1 MARRPI
7 DPPLDRSTE
16 PASLDR
22 LPIGITAIGYALP
35 ERALDLRTLHEY
47 GLLDS
52 PVDVL
57 AQFGFQCIHVS
68 DQPADDLAL
77 LALRRLIAEHDI
89 DPESVDA
96 LLYAGAIPESHRV
109 ADDGGALEGFNYPVT
124 RLQHECGLIHAIT
137 IGIGQAGCTG
147 LISAV
152 ALAADHL
159 RATPDARRVIC
170 VSADVLPANRKR
182 EIIYNVISD
191 GACALL
197 VERNAVRNRIMA
209 HSRIAKGYYWNAAA
223 RKNEIVAAYFP
234 TARTIVRNTLTRCE
248 LRADDIALVVPH
260 NVSLRSWQILL
271 PLLGMSPDRLF
282 ADNIAAKGHVIAAD
296 NFINLKD
303 AWDRGRVA
311 AGDRLLLFNFGF
323 GANWACLLLQA

>member
-1 MARRPI
+1 METP
-7 DPPLDRSTE
+7 S
-16 PASLDR
+16 
-22 LPIGITAIGYALP
+22 IGITAIGYALP
-35 ERALDLRTLHEY
+35 EHAVDLRTLDER

-57 AQFGFQCIHVS
+57 AQFGFQCVHVS
-68 DQPADDLAL
+68 DRPADELAL
-77 LALRRLIAEHDI
+77 IALRRLIDEHEI

-109 ADDGGALEGFNYPVT
+109 ADAGAALEGFNYPVA
-124 RLQHECGLIHAIT
+124 RLQYECGLINANT
-137 IGIGQAGCTG
+137 MGIGQAGCTG
-147 LISAV
+147 LMSAV

-159 RATPDARRVIC
+159 RANPEARRVIC
-170 VSADVLPANRKR
+170 VSADVLPADRKR

-197 VERNAVRNRIMA
+197 VERDGVRNRILA
-209 HSRIAKGYYWNAAA
+209 HRHVAKGYYWNAAA
-223 RKNEIVAAYFP
+223 RRNEIVASYFP
-234 TARTIVRNTLTRCE
+234 TARTIVRDTLDRRG
-248 LRADDIALVVPH
+248 LSASDIALIVPH

-303 AWDRGRVA
+303 AADRGRIA
-311 AGDRLLLFNFGF
+311 AGDRLMLFSFGF
-323 GANWACLLLQA
+323 GANWACLLLEA

>member
-1 MARRPI
+1 MDTP
-7 DPPLDRSTE
+7 S
-16 PASLDR
+16 
-22 LPIGITAIGYALP
+22 IGITAIGYALP
-35 ERALDLRTLHEY
+35 ERAVDLRTLHER
-47 GLLDS
+47 GLLES

-57 AQFGFQCIHVS
+57 AQFGFRCIHVS
-68 DQPADDLAL
+68 DRPADELAL
-77 LALRRLIAEHDI
+77 VALRRVIEEHEI

-109 ADDGGALEGFNYPVT
+109 ADDGAALEGFNYPVA
-124 RLQHECGLIHAIT
+124 RLQYECGLINATT
-137 IGIGQAGCTG
+137 IGIGQTGCTG
-147 LISAV
+147 LMSAV

-159 RATPDARRVIC
+159 HAHPEARRVIC
-170 VSADVLPANRKR
+170 VSADVLPADRPR

-197 VERNAVRNRIMA
+197 VERDGVRNRILA
-209 HSRIAKGYYWNAAA
+209 HRHIAKGYYWNATA

-234 TARTIVRNTLTRCE
+234 TARTLVRHTLSRCG
-248 LRADDIALVVPH
+248 LSPHDIALIVPH

-303 AWDRGRVA
+303 AWDRGRIA
-311 AGDRLLLFNFGF
+311 AGDRLLLFTFGF
-323 GANWACLLLQA
+323 GANWACLLLEA

>member
-1 MARRPI
+1 MDTP
-7 DPPLDRSTE
+7 S
-16 PASLDR
+16 
-22 LPIGITAIGYALP
+22 IGITAIAYALP
-35 ERALDLRTLHEY
+35 ERAVDLQTLHAR

-57 AQFGFQCIHVS
+57 AEFGFQCIRVS
-68 DQPADDLAL
+68 DRPADELAL
-77 LALRRLIAEHDI
+77 IALRRLLDENAI

-109 ADDGGALEGFNYPVT
+109 ADAGAALEGFNYPVA
-124 RLQHECGLIHAIT
+124 RLQYECGLINAT
-137 IGIGQAGCTG
+137 TLGIGQAGCTG
-147 LISAV
+147 LMSAV
-152 ALAADHL
+152 SLAADHL
-159 RATPDARRVIC
+159 RANSEARRVIC
-170 VSADVLPANRKR
+170 VSADVLPVDRKR

-191 GACALL
+191 GACALV
-197 VERNAVRNRIMA
+197 VERDSVRNRIMA
-209 HSRIAKGYYWNAAA
+209 HRHVAKGYYWNAAA

-234 TARTIVRNTLTRCE
+234 TARAIVRDTLNRHG
-248 LRADDIALVVPH
+248 LSANDIALIVPH

-271 PLLGMSPDRLF
+271 PLLGMSTDRLF

-303 AWDRGRVA
+303 AWDGGRIA

-323 GANWACLLLQA
+323 GANWACMLLEA